1 MRGIHDLETVYVH
14 LGVGRGAPDF
24 RFVSDKNGDDE
35 VRASRRNRAFQ
46 SGPVAWMHDRRDQRR
61 QIFARIDQ
69 PLETAVREG
78 LHSAS

>member
-1 MRGIHDLETVYVH
+1 
-14 LGVGRGAPDF
+14 
-24 RFVSDKNGDDE
+24 
-35 VRASRRNRAFQ
+35 
-46 SGPVAWMHDRRDQRR
+46 MHDRRDQRR